1 MTPSHAPGPPRHL
14 LTLDDWSADEIT
26 RVLALAENLKR
37 KAARGERPPLLA
49 GRFLAQV
56 YDKPSLR
63 TRVSFE
69 AAMAR
74 LGGASAF
81 MTSKEAGLTGREAL
95 PDVAAVLGRLA
106 DAIVIRTFSQKLI
119 EDVAAHS
126 ACTVI
131 NGLSDERHPCQA
143 LADLLTIR
151 EAFGTLSGVKLVFVG
166 DGNNVARSLAV
177 ASGRMGLPMT
187 LCSPKAYAFDD
198 GIRTSLKSIVPDLDL
213 TVTEDLSAAVKD
225 ADVVY
230 TDVWTSMGQEAE
242 SAGRL
247 REFAPYQVTER
258 VMSAAPSRCRF
269 LHCLPAHR
277 GEEVTD
283 GVMNSPQS
291 LVYEQA
297 ENRMHLAAGL
307 LVTLL
312 T

>member
-1 MTPSHAPGPPRHL
+1 MPASAPIPPRHL
-14 LTLDDWSADEIT
+14 LSLDDWSADEIA
-26 RVLALAENLKR
+26 RLLALSDDFKR
-37 KAARGERPPLLA
+37 KAKFGERPPLLS
-49 GRFLAQV
+49 GRMLAQI

-69 AAMAR
+69 AAMAQ
-74 LGGASAF
+74 LAGNSTF
-81 MTSKEAGLTGREAL
+81 LTSKEAGLNGREAL
-95 PDVAAVLGRLA
+95 PDVAAVLGRLV

-119 EDVAAHS
+119 EDVAAYA
-126 ACTVI
+126 ACPVI

-143 LADLLTIR
+143 LADLLTINA
-151 EAFGTLSGVKLVFVG
+151 AFGSLDGVKLVFVG

-177 ASGRMGLPMT
+177 ASGKTGMSMT
-187 LCSPKAYAFDD
+187 LCSPKAFSFDD
-198 GIRTSLKSIVPDLDL
+198 AFKAKLKTIVPDLALTITDDL
-213 TVTEDLSAAVKD
+213 PAAVRD

-230 TDVWTSMGQEAE
+230 TDVWASMGQEAE
-242 SAGRL
+242 ASSRKSA
-247 REFAPYQVTER
+247 FAGFQIDETIL
-258 VMSAAPSRCRF
+258 AKAPSHARF

-283 GVMNSPQS
+283 GVMDGPQS

-297 ENRMHLAAGL
+297 ESRMHLAKGL

>member
-1 MTPSHAPGPPRHL
+1 MTPSRAPKSPRHL

-26 RVLALAENLKR
+26 RVLALAEDFKR
-37 KAARGERPPLLA
+37 KAALGERPPLLA

-63 TRVSFE
+63 TRVSLE

-74 LGGASAF
+74 LGGTSAF

-95 PDVAAVLGRLA
+95 PDVAAVLGRLV
-106 DAIVIRTFSQKLI
+106 DVIVIRTFSQKLI
-119 EDVAAHS
+119 EDVAAYS
-126 ACTVI
+126 ACPVV

-151 EAFGTLSGVKLVFVG
+151 EAFGTLAGVKLVFVG

-177 ASGRMGLPMT
+177 ACGRMGLPFT

-198 GIRTSLKSIVPDLDL
+198 GFRSTLKSIVPSLDL
-213 TVTEDLSAAVKD
+213 TVTEDLTAAVKD

-230 TDVWTSMGQEAE
+230 TDVWTSMGQEGEA
-242 SAGRL
+242 AGRTK
-247 REFAPYQVTER
+247 EFAPYQVNEK
-258 VMSAAPSRCRF
+258 VMATAPARCRF

-283 GVMNSPQS
+283 AVMDAPSS
-291 LVYEQA
+291 LVYAQA